1 MLNIFFRCDIFI
13 RLSVNFLN
21 NFCRKTMRIYLLIL
35 FTLVLGACTKTVETV
50 YHEDKDLTRF
60 TTKPFKTEKKN
71 KEIELVAEKECSG
84 KVICTDQEIKLR
96 VIHAGRFTFLKGK
109 DLDLETEQGQINLN
123 QRDYSYTYDTL
134 RKAKDGTSG
143 LLTEQFLIWVSESD
157 FKKAAHA
164 EQATMYIGEFA
175 FELTSEERI
184 PWQILMDKGRLLEI
198 MDEEQQREYGQY
210 QHETKGGKQHDL
222 RKKRMVS
229 EAAESTWK
237 MVQDSNNP
245 EDFRYFLEQF
255 PDSPYAIP
263 AKLKLKQLE
272 RNNQ

>member
-1 MLNIFFRCDIFI
+1 MN
-13 RLSVNFLN
+13 
-21 NFCRKTMRIYLLIL
+21 
-35 FTLVLGACTKTVETV
+35 
-50 YHEDKDLTRF
+50 
-60 TTKPFKTEKKN
+60 
-71 KEIELVAEKECSG
+71 
-84 KVICTDQEIKLR
+84 
-96 VIHAGRFTFLKGK
+96 
-109 DLDLETEQGQINLN
+109 
-123 QRDYSYTYDTL
+123 
-134 RKAKDGTSG
+134 
-143 LLTEQFLIWVSESD
+143 
-157 FKKAAHA
+157 
-164 EQATMYIGEFA
+164 IGEYA

-210 QHETKGGKQHDL
+210 QHETKGKKQHDL

>member
-1 MLNIFFRCDIFI
+1 MLNIFFRCDVFI

-143 LLTEQFLIWVSESD
+143 LLTEQFLIWVSEPD

-210 QHETKGGKQHDL
+210 QHETKGKKQHDV